1 MELAE
6 ADSDADSPPISDSWV
21 VVKAGLTVW
30 LPLASV
36 EARAV
41 VIVWEVVRDGRLA
54 NEVVALVSVWV

>member
-6 ADSDADSPPISDSWV
+6 ADSDVDPPPISDSWV
-21 VVKAGLTVW
+21 VITAGFTVW

-41 VIVWEVVRDGRLA
+41 VIVWV
-54 NEVVALVSVWV
+54 

>member
-6 ADSDADSPPISDSWV
+6 ADTDVDSSPISDSWV
-21 VVKAGLTVW
+21 VVTAGLTVW

-41 VIVWEVVRDGRLA
+41 VIVWV
-54 NEVVALVSVWV
+54 